1 MAPRRRHRALR
12 GTERRDPYRFT
23 VAIMNSRTT
32 PPSGEPNTAPG
43 PPTTPYAGVFTQQ
56 LGVWYPKNYV
66 IAALDAAEGAPAM
79 EDLFAAGFGH
89 NAVYLHDSADMRAVR
104 QQIVEGRSR
113 MQRSAAALT
122 QAVTDEGS
130 MAQDYFDESDG
141 GASLLG
147 VFCPE
152 PRLVEDARRV
162 LKAHGARHIRFY
174 GDNSITDLH

>member
-1 MAPRRRHRALR
+1 
-12 GTERRDPYRFT
+12 
-23 VAIMNSRTT
+23 MNSQNT
-32 PPSGEPNTAPG
+32 PPSGEPIAATG
-43 PPTTPYAGVFTQQ
+43 PPTTPFAGVFAQK

-66 IAALDAAEGAPAM
+66 ISALDAAEGPPAM

-89 NAVYLHDSADMRAVR
+89 NAVYLHDSADMRRVR
-104 QQIVEGRSR
+104 QQVVEGRSP

-122 QAVTDEGS
+122 QAVTDEGA
-130 MAQDYFDESDG
+130 MAQDYFDEADG

-162 LKAHGARHIRFY
+162 LTAHGARHIRFY
-174 GDNSITDLH
+174 SGNSVTDLH